1 VNNLMFSQTLRKGLA
16 DWADGDVAPYYVAI
30 ALGIAP
36 DPGDE
41 WGNWGGRKGI
51 FWSNNP
57 LGNTLFKIVEQLVAV
72 GVLEQN
78 EQGLYRWNSKFDWEK
93 T

>member
-1 VNNLMFSQTLRKGLA
+1 MFSQTLRKGLA
-16 DWADGDVAPYYVAI
+16 EWVDGDVAPYYVAV

-41 WGNWGGRKGI
+41 WQDWGGKRWV

-57 LGNTLFKIVEQLVAV
+57 LGNTLFAMVEQLVAV

-78 EQGLYRWNSKFDWEK
+78 PDGLYRWNASFDWEEYNA
-93 T
+93 